1 MTSQKTKIQTR
12 GEMTPIRSFLL
23 ISSILI
29 QNTHPQINYAELT
42 KIGVIKARN
51 YNLKI
56 TGTPSYQFMVV
67 KLVPNVSNMSSC
79 GQTHMDNYK
88 NMLRRILRPIHD
100 SLDAMRS
107 AVKDKDDVNDL
118 RFWGAL
124 IGGVALGVATSAQ
137 ITAGVALHNSLE
149 NAKAIMQMKD
159 AIKHT
164 NQAISEVISSQRK
177 TVTVVNALQDQIN
190 NNLIPAIKSVGCQA
204 VGNTLGLRLTQYF
217 SEISLIFGPNL
228 RDPSSETLSIQA
240 ISRAFNG
247 DFDSLLKALGYKD
260 SDLMDVL
267 ESGSIQGRIIDVSLD
282 DYLIVLQIEYPSI
295 ITIADAIVQKFNLI
309 SYTHDGGEWMPIFPR
324 VLLKRGN
331 YLSNIDISHCTE
343 ATTSILCPSDTSSSI
358 THNLYECATGNIK
371 ECARIKVVNSHVPR
385 YALSDG
391 VLFLN
396 CGPINCRCSNPEY
409 AIVQSPDTSTIMMSQ
424 EDCKEVMVDGLYIT
438 VGRRV
443 LNRTAY
449 SGEIEVGGEVSIDP
463 IDVSTDLAG
472 VQEDLDKAQT
482 ELDQSNEILNK
493 VNPNIINLGSFFALW
508 GFTMLFGI
516 YVVVSLIWLVCLT
529 KRVMS
534 PYRLIGMRGRSPTIT
549 TLSSTVDSIQQ

>member
-1 MTSQKTKIQTR
+1 METKMRFTMLLLLTTTIPQLGESQ
-12 GEMTPIRSFLL
+12 MD
-23 ISSILI
+23 
-29 QNTHPQINYAELT
+29 YAQLS
-42 KIGVIKARN
+42 KIGIIKGRS
-51 YNLKI
+51 YHLKI

-88 NMLRRILRPIHD
+88 GMLRRILRPISD
-100 SLDAMRS
+100 SIDAMRS
-107 AVKDKDDVNDL
+107 AVSDKDGSNDL

-149 NAKAIMQMKD
+149 NAKAILQMKD

-164 NQAISEVISSQRK
+164 NQAIAEVVSSQRK
-177 TVTVVNALQDQIN
+177 TVTVINALQDQIN

-217 SEISLIFGPNL
+217 SEISLVFGPNL

-247 DFDSLLKALGYKD
+247 DFDSLLKALGYKE

-267 ESGSIQGRIIDVSLD
+267 ESGSIRGRIIAVSIEEFF
-282 DYLIVLQIEYPSI
+282 IVLQIEYPSI
-295 ITIADAIVQKFNLI
+295 ITIADATVQKFNLI
-309 SYTHDGGEWMPIFPR
+309 SYSYQGSEWMPIFPR
-324 VLLKRGN
+324 VILKRGS
-331 YLSNIDISHCTE
+331 YLSNIDITQCTE
-343 ATTSILCPSDTSSSI
+343 TASAVLCPSDTSSSL
-358 THNLYECATGNIK
+358 TNNLYECATGNIK
-371 ECARIKVVNSHVPR
+371 ECARIKVVNSYVSR

-391 VLFLN
+391 VLFMN
-396 CGPINCRCSNPEY
+396 CAPINCRCSNPEF
-409 AIVQSPDTSTIMMSQ
+409 AIEQTSETSTTMIS
-424 EDCKEVMVDGLYIT
+424 DDTCKEVMVDGLFIT
-438 VGRRV
+438 VGRKV
-443 LNRTAY
+443 LNRSVY

-472 VQEDLDKAQT
+472 VQEDLDKAQN
-482 ELDQSNEILNK
+482 ELDQSNDILSK

-516 YVVVSLIWLVCLT
+516 YVVVSLIWLICLT

-534 PYRLIGMRGRSPTIT
+534 PYRLIGMRGRSPTVS
-549 TLSSTVDSIQQ
+549 TLSSVVDPMQ